1 MVTIPS
7 LWFPILLS
15 GVLVFVV
22 SSIIHMALKYH
33 RNDFAPMPDEEATRA
48 ALGKQKLVP
57 GQYVVP
63 CVRDMKE
70 MKDPEMIRK
79 LAEGP
84 VAFIT
89 VRPNGPVNMG
99 KQLILWFLFSIG
111 IAVFVAYVA
120 SRTLGAGTAY
130 LQVFRIAGTVAF
142 LGYAGASVWYGIWK
156 GVPWSNVWKDVFD
169 GLVYALMTAGAFAGF
184 WPR

>member
-7 LWFPILLS
+7 LWLPILLS

-48 ALGKQKLVP
+48 VLGKQKLAP
-57 GQYVVP
+57 GQYAIP
-63 CVRDMKE
+63 YLCDMKD
-70 MKDPEMIRK
+70 MKDPAKIAK

-99 KQLILWFLFSIG
+99 KTLIQWFLFSIG
-111 IAVFVAYVA
+111 IAIFVAYLT
-120 SRTLGAGTAY
+120 SRTLASGTAY
-130 LQVFRIAGTVAF
+130 LQVFRFAGTIAF
-142 LGYAGASVWYGIWK
+142 LGYSGALVWAGIWK
-156 GVPWSNVWKDVFD
+156 GVPWSKVWKDTFD
-169 GLVYALMTAGAFAGF
+169 GLIYALMTAGAFAGF